1 MTSRHGDQRIILKP
15 VNIDVID
22 SENFVRV
29 KILAL
34 TQAT

>member
-1 MTSRHGDQRIILKP
+1 MTSSHGLNVISLKP